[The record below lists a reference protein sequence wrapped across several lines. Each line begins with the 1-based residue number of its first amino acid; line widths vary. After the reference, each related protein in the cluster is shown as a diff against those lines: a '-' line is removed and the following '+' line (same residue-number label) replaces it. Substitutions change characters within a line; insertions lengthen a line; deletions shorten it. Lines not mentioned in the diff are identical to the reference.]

1 MSRWGYRNLGLPGTP
16 LRWLLPVEAFHFQYG
31 HIAWHNNIGRTEVSP
46 IPTDPNARVTGIRY
60 RFAAG
65 PIIEPSQ
72 WRGLWLKRFRY
83 IDPDHEDNAWYY
95 FMGRV
100 GAGLLSE
107 TFGPY
112 NLDPDSYFGFA
123 AKVEDYNYRL
133 LGIRP
138 MLASVHAQSSPA
150 KPCPYDDGRTLCTE
164 HCELRRLYIVEAIPK
179 PFRRA

>member
-1 MSRWGYRNLGLPGTP
+1 LGLPGTP